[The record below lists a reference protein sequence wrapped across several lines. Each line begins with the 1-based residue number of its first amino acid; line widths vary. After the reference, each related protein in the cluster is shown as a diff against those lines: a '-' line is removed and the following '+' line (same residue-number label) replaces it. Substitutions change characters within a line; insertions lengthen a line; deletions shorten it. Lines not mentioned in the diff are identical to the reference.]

1 MQKKSVAEL
10 ISLVEGNNLSTIY
23 SKQDVINLLN
33 NIKTDQI
40 KLDYVGI
47 ARRLKAKAYDL
58 IGDIYQP
65 DLVDTST
72 AEFELNGN
80 EICLTEV
87 EVDIRKI
94 SEEFEQI
101 EDESIYFIVTG
112 EDMPDEE
119 EDSDENV
126 EPVKPL

>member
-33 NIKTDQI
+33 SVKTDQI

-47 ARRLKAKAYDL
+47 ARRLKDKAYDL
-58 IGDIYQP
+58 IGDMYQP
-65 DLVDTST
+65 DLVDLCT

-80 EICLTEV
+80 EISLTEV
-87 EVDIRKI
+87 EVDTRKI
-94 SEEFEQI
+94 AEEFEQI